1 MTASVRAAGSCSWSS
16 WSSSSV
22 LVAAVAEGL
31 GRDEEGQAEQAHAAA
46 RVVAFRAVALVRG
59 VDAARERLRGW
70 WRRQVALRAHVRAV
84 GGQQLAARVLVRERV
99 ARAGERVFAG
109 DVADGLA

>member
-16 WSSSSV
+16 WLLSSV
-22 LVAAVAEGL
+22 LVAAVAEGF
-31 GRDEEGQAEQAHAAA
+31 GRDEEGQAQQAHAAA
-46 RVVAFRAVALVRG
+46 RVVALAAIALVRG
-59 VDAARERLRGW
+59 IDPACERLRGR

-99 ARAGERVFAG
+99 ARTRE
-109 DVADGLA
+109 